1 MNIAIQASPQH
12 SARDWQGLPF
22 PALFEQQVELTPRA
36 IALSCE
42 EGDISYADL
51 NGYAN
56 QVGFFLR
63 TLGIGRE
70 RVVGLLWERARRPQD
85 LYILLLG
92 IFKAGAAYLY
102 LDPTL
107 PAERLAFLLKDAEVA
122 LVLTEERLAASVP
135 VSGIPVI
142 SLERELASIAAQS
155 KANPPGEATVESL
168 AYLIYTSGS
177 TGWPKGV
184 QVTHRGIGNLA
195 EAEIRALLVQ
205 PGDRVAQFFSPG
217 FDASVSEISKAL
229 LSGATLC
236 PVPATALRP
245 GPALFTFLREQA
257 ITVATFTPTILAA
270 LPPADL
276 PDLRVII
283 IGGEVCPA
291 ALVSRWSAPGR
302 LFINAYGPTEAT
314 VCVTFGPC
322 TANGLPPTIGRPI
335 QNVVVSIRDLA
346 HLPVVAD
353 EAGEICISGPCL
365 ARGYT
370 DPQSTAERFVA
381 DPLDPAGTIYLTG
394 DRGRFDVDG
403 SIVFLGRVDG
413 DDEVKMR
420 GGFRVRL
427 GDIEAALAPYVM
439 ACAVLL
445 IEEVLV
451 AFVVLPPGPGQ
462 PASIDELPALLRQQ
476 LPAYMTPKAF
486 VLRETLPRTA
496 SDKIDRQAL
505 RRSLPDWRQ
514 FAHSG
519 VFVAPRTPLELRLA
533 TLVADTLNRNYY
545 GLVRAMSDP
554 PDDRLEEHN
563 LAVESLLD
571 VHSMNLHSRF
581 DQLGGDSL
589 ALADLLLSIA
599 DEFHVELDESEVNE
613 NTLAQLATMIEARA
627 DALKARSRSCNT

>member
-12 SARDWQGLPF
+12 SERDWQGLPF
-22 PALFEQQVELTPRA
+22 QALFEQQVELTPHA

-42 EGDISYADL
+42 EGDITYDDL

-63 TLGIGRE
+63 TLGIGPE

-107 PAERLAFLLKDAEVA
+107 PAERLAFLLKDAGVA
-122 LVLTEERLAASVP
+122 LVLTEERLAVSVA

-142 SLERELASIAAQS
+142 SLERELASNAALS
-155 KANPPGEATVESL
+155 KVNPPGEATVENL

-217 FDASVSEISKAL
+217 FDASVSESSKAL

-236 PVPATALRP
+236 PVPSKALRP
-245 GPALFTFLREQA
+245 GPALLTFLHEQE

-283 IGGEVCPA
+283 VGGEVCPA

-314 VCVTFGPC
+314 VCVAFGPC

-335 QNVVVSIRDLA
+335 QNVVVSIRDPA
-346 HLPVVAD
+346 HLPVAAD

-403 SIVFLGRVDG
+403 SIIFLGRVDG

-451 AFVVLPPGPGQ
+451 AFVVLPPGQ

-545 GLVRAMSDP
+545 GLVKAMSDAT
-554 PDDRLEEHN
+554 DGRLEEHN

-599 DEFHVELDESEVNE
+599 EEFHVELDESEVNE
-613 NTLAQLATMIEARA
+613 NTLAQLATIIEARA
-627 DALKARSRSCNT
+627 DALKAGSRSCNT